1 MLVWPMEG
9 RTEEFRLVQEALEEG
24 QAARGVVLAGP
35 PGVGKTRL
43 AQEVMA
49 QARAGGALAEW
60 GVATRSAATIPL
72 AALTHLIPAS
82 SQPRGALDLMAAT
95 VAALADRAG
104 GRPVIVGID
113 DAHLLDDA
121 SATLVH
127 HLASTNAAKLVLTV
141 RAGAAAPDPIVALW
155 KDGTLQRIEVQ
166 PLARSEVEALITAV
180 LGDRVDGTTMEW
192 LWTTSGGNLLYLR
205 ELVLGGLDSGQLR
218 LEAGIWSWRGPFTP
232 GARLAELVAGRL
244 GLLEPVERDLLERL
258 ALGEPLEVG
267 LLGDMVSTG
276 TFDSLERRGLV
287 AIDNSLERR
296 GLVAID
302 KDKRQQMVRLAHPL
316 HGEVLRFEMPTLRAQ
331 EICRW
336 LAESVEAHGT
346 VDPDR
351 ALAAALWRLAS
362 GGGGRPEVYLAAAHH
377 LHAMVDPALVERL
390 ARAALAAGADRLDA
404 ELMLGE
410 ALAWQGKLDE
420 ADAVLA
426 DLVPLAVSDRDRAQL
441 ALARVFP
448 MFSDP
453 EWATEA
459 EAILVQ
465 AEGDIEDV
473 DLRHEITT
481 RRAIVYHMNGRA
493 PEAVAAALEIV
504 DSPLASPAN
513 LLVAHLTLLPELA
526 QCGDLDRAL
535 AELPRALDTL
545 DAAGDAVPEARAI
558 LLLSIARVHHLAGNL
573 AEATTL
579 ARSVYDEAA
588 ARGARQARQL
598 CSLAAAVLGTIAVD
612 TGHLWQAIGWL
623 QEAAAD
629 LRERDPHRILA
640 MTLAAQAQA
649 LAGTGQATQAVGV
662 MAEADAVSHPLPPGL
677 LLDMDLARAW
687 VLAATGEVSRARSLA
702 LDSAEAARRA
712 GRHAMELGALHGAL
726 RLGAGGDISTRIS
739 RTGTLV
745 SGRLAAGYVD
755 HAQALHAHDGPRLD
769 AASVAFEQMGAL
781 VLAAE
786 AACEAAEC
794 YAQGGLV
801 VRHLAS
807 ISRAEEVLRRCG
819 GHPVTP
825 VLARSGAVEVL
836 TRREREVANLAGQ
849 GCSNREIASRLTVS
863 VRTVEGHLASVFSK
877 LGIQGRDELR

>member
-1 MLVWPMEG
+1 MLVWPMAG
-9 RTEEFRLVQEALEEG
+9 RTEEFRLVQEALGEG
-24 QAARGVVLAGP
+24 EAGRGVVLAGP

-49 QARAGGALAEW
+49 QAGAGGALAEW

-95 VAALADRAG
+95 VSALADRAG

-121 SATLVH
+121 SATLIH
-127 HLASTNAAKLVLTV
+127 HLAVTNAAKLVLTV
-141 RAGAAAPDPIVALW
+141 RAGQAAPDPIVALW

-287 AIDNSLERR
+287 AID
-296 GLVAID
+296 

-316 HGEVLRFEMPTLRAQ
+316 HGEVLRFEMPTLRSE

-336 LAESVEAHGT
+336 LAESVEARGT
-346 VDPDR
+346 VDPDQ

-362 GGGGRPEVYLAAAHH
+362 GGGGSPEVYLAAAHH
-377 LHAMVDPALVERL
+377 LHAMVDPTLVERL
-390 ARAALAAGADRLDA
+390 ARAALAAGAARLDA

-420 ADAVLA
+420 ADALLA
-426 DLVPLAVSDRDRAQL
+426 GLVPLATSDRDRAQL

-465 AEGDIEDV
+465 AEGDIEDI
-473 DLRHEITT
+473 DLRHEITS

-535 AELPRALDTL
+535 AEVPRALGTL
-545 DAAGDAVPEARAI
+545 DAAGDGVPEARAI
-558 LLLSIARVHHLAGNL
+558 LLLSIARVLHLAGNL

-598 CSLAAAVLGTIAVD
+598 CSLAAAVLGTVAVD

-649 LAGTGQATQAVGV
+649 LAGAGQATQAVAV
-662 MAEADAVSHPLPPGL
+662 MAEADAVSHPLPAGL
-677 LLDMDLARAW
+677 LLDMDLAQAW

-702 LDSAEAARRA
+702 LDSAEAAQRA

-726 RLGAGGDISTRIS
+726 RLGAGGDISARIS
-739 RTGTLV
+739 LTGTLV
-745 SGRLAAGYVD
+745 SGQLAAGYVD

-769 AASVAFEQMGAL
+769 AVSVAFEQMGAL

-807 ISRAEEVLRRCG
+807 MSRAEEVLRGCG
-819 GHPVTP
+819 GRPVTP

-877 LGIQGRDELR
+877 LGIQGRDELP

>member
-1 MLVWPMEG
+1 MEG
-9 RTEEFRLVQEALEEG
+9 RTEEFRLVQEALGEG
-24 QAARGVVLAGP
+24 HAALGVALAGP

-49 QARAGGALAEW
+49 QARAAGALAVW

-72 AALTHLIPAS
+72 AALSHLIPAS
-82 SQPRGALDLMAAT
+82 SQPRGTLDLMAAT
-95 VAALADRAG
+95 VEALAERAG
-104 GRPVIVGID
+104 GRQVIVGID

-121 SATLVH
+121 SATLIH
-127 HLASTNAAKLVLTV
+127 HLASTNEAKLVLTL
-141 RAGAAAPDPIVALW
+141 RAGEAAPDPIVSLW

-166 PLARSEVEALITAV
+166 PLAKSEVEALITAV
-180 LGDRVDGTTMEW
+180 LGDRVDGTSMEW

-267 LLGDMVSTG
+267 LLGDTVSTG

-287 AIDNSLERR
+287 AIDKDERR
-296 GLVAID
+296 
-302 KDKRQQMVRLAHPL
+302 QMVRLAHPL
-316 HGEVLRFEMPTLRAQ
+316 HGEVLRFEMPTLRAE

-336 LAESVEAHGT
+336 LAESVEAQGT

-362 GGGGRPEVYLAAAHH
+362 GGGGNPEVYLAAAHH

-390 ARAALAAGADRLDA
+390 ARAALAAGAARFDA
-404 ELMLGE
+404 ELVLGE
-410 ALAWQGKLDE
+410 ALAWQGMLDE
-420 ADAVLA
+420 ADALLA
-426 DLVPLAVSDRDRAQL
+426 GLVPLAVSDRDRAQL

-453 EWATEA
+453 GWATEA

-465 AEGDIEDV
+465 AEGDIDDV

-493 PEAVAAALEIV
+493 PEAVAAAIEIV
-504 DSPLASPAN
+504 NSPFASPAN

-526 QCGDLDRAL
+526 QCGHLDRAL
-535 AELPRALDTL
+535 AEVPRALDNL
-545 DAAGDAVPEARAI
+545 DAAGDAVPEARAT

-573 AEATTL
+573 VEATTI
-579 ARSVYDEAA
+579 ARGVYDEAT
-588 ARGARQARQL
+588 ARGARQL

-649 LAGTGQATQAVGV
+649 LAGAGQATQAVAV

-677 LLDMDLARAW
+677 LLDMDLAQAW
-687 VLAATGEVSRARSLA
+687 VLAVTGEVSRARSLA
-702 LDSAEAARRA
+702 LDSAGAAQRA

-726 RLGAGGDISTRIS
+726 RLGAHGDISARLSHTS
-739 RTGTLV
+739 TLV

-755 HAQALHAHDGPRLD
+755 HAQALQAHDGARLD
-769 AASVAFEQMGAL
+769 AVSIAFEQMGAL

-794 YAQGGLV
+794 HAQDGLV
-801 VRHLAS
+801 VRQMAS
-807 ISRAEEVLRRCG
+807 MSRAEEVLRTCG
-819 GHPVTP
+819 GRPVTP
-825 VLARSGAVEVL
+825 ILARSGAVEVL
-836 TRREREVANLAGQ
+836 TRREREVANLAAQ

-877 LGIQGRDELR
+877 LDIQARDELS

>member
-1 MLVWPMEG
+1 MLVWPMAG
-9 RTEEFRLVQEALEEG
+9 RTEEFRLVQEALGEG
-24 QAARGVVLAGP
+24 QAAMGVVLAGP

-82 SQPRGALDLMAAT
+82 AHPRDALDLMAAT
-95 VAALADRAG
+95 VEALADRAG
-104 GRPVIVGID
+104 ERQVIVGID

-121 SATLVH
+121 SATLIH
-127 HLASTNAAKLVLTV
+127 HLASTNAAKLVLTL
-141 RAGAAAPDPIVALW
+141 RAGEAAPDPIVALW
-155 KDGTLQRIEVQ
+155 KDGILQRIEVQ
-166 PLARSEVEALITAV
+166 PLAKSEVEALITAV
-180 LGDRVDGTTMEW
+180 LGDRVDGTSMEW

-218 LEAGIWSWRGPFTP
+218 LDAGIWSWRGPFTP

-287 AIDNSLERR
+287 AIDKDERR
-296 GLVAID
+296 
-302 KDKRQQMVRLAHPL
+302 QMVRLAHPL
-316 HGEVLRFEMPTLRAQ
+316 HGEVLRFEMPTLRAE

-336 LAESVEAHGT
+336 LAESVESHGT
-346 VDPDR
+346 VEPDD

-362 GGGGRPEVYLAAAHH
+362 GGGGSPEVYLAAAHH

-390 ARAALAAGADRLDA
+390 AQAALAVGAARFDA
-404 ELMLGE
+404 ELILGE

-420 ADAVLA
+420 ADALLA
-426 DLVPLAVSDRDRAQL
+426 GLVPLAASDHDRAQL

-453 EWATEA
+453 GWATEA

-465 AEGDIEDV
+465 AEGDIDDV

-493 PEAVAAALEIV
+493 PEAVAAAMEV
-504 DSPLASPAN
+504 VNSPLASPAN
-513 LLVAHLTLLPELA
+513 LLVAYLTLLPELA
-526 QCGDLDRAL
+526 QCGHLDRAL
-535 AELPRALDTL
+535 AEVPRALDTL
-545 DAAGDAVPEARAI
+545 DAASDAVPQARSI
-558 LLLSIARVHHLAGNL
+558 LLLSIARVHHMGGNL

-579 ARSVYDEAA
+579 ARSVYDEAT
-588 ARGARQARQL
+588 ARGARQL

-612 TGHLWQAIGWL
+612 AGRLWQAIGWL

-649 LAGTGQATQAVGV
+649 LAGVGHATQAVSV
-662 MAEADAVSHPLPPGL
+662 MAEADAISHPLPPGL

-702 LDSAEAARRA
+702 LDSAGAAQRA

-726 RLGAGGDISTRIS
+726 RLGAHGDISARIS
-739 RTGTLV
+739 RASTLV
-745 SGRLAAGYVD
+745 SGQLAAGYVE
-755 HAQALHAHDGPRLD
+755 HAQALHAHDGARLD
-769 AASVAFEQMGAL
+769 AVSIAFEQTGAL

-794 YAQGGLV
+794 HAREGLV
-801 VRHLAS
+801 VRQMAS
-807 ISRAEEVLRRCG
+807 TSRAEEVLRNCG
-819 GHPVTP
+819 GHLVTP

-836 TRREREVANLAGQ
+836 TRREREVANLAAQ
-849 GCSNREIASRLTVS
+849 GSSNREIASRLTVS

-877 LGIQGRDELR
+877 LGIRGRDELR